1 MSRVQKNEKENDQA
15 GELRSRIERQKAKSS
30 LPKRSKV
37 HQNKKKKSK
46 VKIKFPMI
54 QLLALFFILLPIGFY
69 SLYTYLQ
76 DRPVH
81 DTKSDQVVIDENK
94 GDEDKETIPT
104 TATAADLKEK
114 KEKASAK
121 AEAEKEK
128 KEKEKEKEEA
138 EAKAKA
144 KAEEEEKR
152 KAAKEEQAKKKA
164 EEKAKAQQVAEEKA
178 KAQQVAEEK
187 AKAQQIA
194 DEKAKA
200 QQIADEKAKREAAE
214 KKVTAERVQDA
225 KPNKDDYKVLLH
237 TVQGEETLFRISMN
251 YYKSQEGIAL
261 IREWNGLNGNEIS
274 KGQVLKIPI
283 KK

>member
-46 VKIKFPMI
+46 VKIKLPMI

-69 SLYTYLQ
+69 SLYTYFQ
-76 DRPVH
+76 DRPLPV
-81 DTKSDQVVIDENK
+81 TKSDQVVLKE
-94 GDEDKETIPT
+94 EDKESIPT
-104 TATAADLKEK
+104 TATAEDLKEK
-114 KEKASAK
+114 ESAK
-121 AEAEKEK
+121 AEA
-128 KEKEKEKEEA
+128 EKEKEEA

-144 KAEEEEKR
+144 KAQQE
-152 KAAKEEQAKKKA
+152 AKEKAKAQQEA
-164 EEKAKAQQVAEEKA
+164 EEKAKAQQEAEEKA
-178 KAQQVAEEK
+178 KAQQEAEEK
-187 AKAQQIA
+187 AKVQQEA
-194 DEKAKA
+194 EEKAK
-200 QQIADEKAKREAAE
+200 KAAAE
-214 KKVTAERVQDA
+214 KKNVQAA
-225 KPNKDDYKVLLH
+225 KPDKEGYKVVLH

-261 IREWNGLNGNEIS
+261 IREWNGLKGNEIS

>member
-46 VKIKFPMI
+46 VKIKLPMI

-69 SLYTYLQ
+69 SLYTYFQ
-76 DRPVH
+76 DRPLPV
-81 DTKSDQVVIDENK
+81 TKSDQVVLKE
-94 GDEDKETIPT
+94 EDKESIPT
-104 TATAADLKEK
+104 TATAEDIKEK
-114 KEKASAK
+114 ESAK
-121 AEAEKEK
+121 AEA
-128 KEKEKEKEEA
+128 EKEKEEA

-144 KAEEEEKR
+144 QQE
-152 KAAKEEQAKKKA
+152 AK
-164 EEKAKAQQVAEEKA
+164 EKAKAQQEAEEKA
-178 KAQQVAEEK
+178 KVQREAEAKAKAQQEAEEK
-187 AKAQQIA
+187 AKVQREAEA
-194 DEKAKA
+194 KAKA
-200 QQIADEKAKREAAE
+200 QQEAEEKAKKAAAE
-214 KKVTAERVQDA
+214 KKNVQAA
-225 KPNKDDYKVLLH
+225 KSDKEEYKVVLH

-274 KGQVLKIPI
+274 RGQVLKIPI

>member
-46 VKIKFPMI
+46 VKIKLPMI

-69 SLYTYLQ
+69 SLYTYFQ
-76 DRPVH
+76 DRPLPV
-81 DTKSDQVVIDENK
+81 TKSDQVVLKE
-94 GDEDKETIPT
+94 EDKESIPT
-104 TATAADLKEK
+104 TATAEDLKEK
-114 KEKASAK
+114 ESAK
-121 AEAEKEK
+121 AEA
-128 KEKEKEKEEA
+128 EKEKEEA

-144 KAEEEEKR
+144 KAQQEAKEKAKAQQEAEEKAKVQR
-152 KAAKEEQAKKKA
+152 EAEAKAKAQQEA
-164 EEKAKAQQVAEEKA
+164 EEKAKAQQEAEEKA
-178 KAQQVAEEK
+178 KK
-187 AKAQQIA
+187 A
-194 DEKAKA
+194 
-200 QQIADEKAKREAAE
+200 AAE
-214 KKVTAERVQDA
+214 KKNVQAA
-225 KPNKDDYKVLLH
+225 KSDKEEYKVVLH

-261 IREWNGLNGNEIS
+261 IKEWNGLNGNEIS
-274 KGQVLKIPI
+274 RGQVLKIPI

>member
-46 VKIKFPMI
+46 AKIKFPMI

-69 SLYTYLQ
+69 TLYTYLQ
-76 DRPVH
+76 DRPVPV
-81 DTKSDQVVIDENK
+81 TKNDQVVLKE
-94 GDEDKETIPT
+94 EDKESIPT
-104 TATAADLKEK
+104 TATAEDLKG
-114 KEKASAK
+114 KESAK
-121 AEAEKEK
+121 ADE
-128 KEKEKEKEEA
+128 EKEKEEA

-144 KAEEEEKR
+144 KQE
-152 KAAKEEQAKKKA
+152 A
-164 EEKAKAQQVAEEKA
+164 EEKAKAEQEAEEKA
-178 KAQQVAEEK
+178 KAEQEAKAKAKQEAEEKAKGEQEAEEK

-194 DEKAKA
+194 DEKAK
-200 QQIADEKAKREAAE
+200 KEAAD
-214 KKVTAERVQDA
+214 KKKSAENVQAA
-225 KPNKDDYKVLLH
+225 KTDKEGYKVVLH
-237 TVQGEETLFRISMN
+237 TVQGQETLFRISMN

-261 IREWNGLNGNEIS
+261 IKEWNGLNGNEIS

>member
-76 DRPVH
+76 HRPVH

-128 KEKEKEKEEA
+128 EEA
-138 EAKAKA
+138 EAKA

-152 KAAKEEQAKKKA
+152 KAAKEEQAKKK
-164 EEKAKAQQVAEEKA
+164 AEEKA

>member
-46 VKIKFPMI
+46 VKIKLPMI

-69 SLYTYLQ
+69 SLYTYFQ
-76 DRPVH
+76 DRPLPV
-81 DTKSDQVVIDENK
+81 TKSDQVVLKE
-94 GDEDKETIPT
+94 EDKESIPT
-104 TATAADLKEK
+104 TATAEDIKEK
-114 KEKASAK
+114 ESEK
-121 AEAEKEK
+121 AEA
-128 KEKEKEKEEA
+128 EKEKEEA
-138 EAKAKA
+138 EAEAKA
-144 KAEEEEKR
+144 KAQQE
-152 KAAKEEQAKKKA
+152 A
-164 EEKAKAQQVAEEKA
+164 EEKAKAQQEAEEKA
-178 KAQQVAEEK
+178 KVQREAEAKAKAQQEAEAKAKAQQEAEEK
-187 AKAQQIA
+187 AKVQQEA
-194 DEKAKA
+194 EEKAK
-200 QQIADEKAKREAAE
+200 KAAAE
-214 KKVTAERVQDA
+214 KKNVQAA
-225 KPNKDDYKVLLH
+225 KSDKEEYKVVLH

>member
-46 VKIKFPMI
+46 VKIKLPMI

-69 SLYTYLQ
+69 SLYTYFQ
-76 DRPVH
+76 DRPLPV
-81 DTKSDQVVIDENK
+81 TKSDQVVLKE
-94 GDEDKETIPT
+94 EDKESIPT
-104 TATAADLKEK
+104 TATAEDIKEK
-114 KEKASAK
+114 ESAK
-121 AEAEKEK
+121 AEA
-128 KEKEKEKEEA
+128 EKEKEEA

-144 KAEEEEKR
+144 KAQQEAKEKAKAQQEAEEKAKVQR
-152 KAAKEEQAKKKA
+152 EAEAKAKAQQEA
-164 EEKAKAQQVAEEKA
+164 EEKAKAQQEAEEKA
-178 KAQQVAEEK
+178 KK
-187 AKAQQIA
+187 A
-194 DEKAKA
+194 
-200 QQIADEKAKREAAE
+200 AAE
-214 KKVTAERVQDA
+214 KKNVQAA
-225 KPNKDDYKVLLH
+225 KPDKEGYKVVLH

>member
-76 DRPVH
+76 DRPVPV
-81 DTKSDQVVIDENK
+81 TKSDQVVLKE
-94 GDEDKETIPT
+94 EDKESIPT
-104 TATAADLKEK
+104 TATADDLKEK
-114 KEKASAK
+114 ESAK
-121 AEAEKEK
+121 AGA
-128 KEKEKEKEEA
+128 EKEKEEA

-144 KAEEEEKR
+144 
-152 KAAKEEQAKKKA
+152 EQEA
-164 EEKAKAQQVAEEKA
+164 EEKAKAEQEAEEKA
-178 KAQQVAEEK
+178 KAEQEAEEKAKAEHEAEEK

-194 DEKAKA
+194 DEKAK
-200 QQIADEKAKREAAE
+200 KAAAE
-214 KKVTAERVQDA
+214 KKKAAENVQAA
-225 KPNKDDYKVLLH
+225 KPDKESYKVVLH
-237 TVQGEETLFRISMN
+237 TVQGEETLFRISMK

>member
-46 VKIKFPMI
+46 VKIKLPMI

-69 SLYTYLQ
+69 SLYTYFQ
-76 DRPVH
+76 DRPLPV
-81 DTKSDQVVIDENK
+81 TKSDQVVLKE
-94 GDEDKETIPT
+94 EDIESIPT
-104 TATAADLKEK
+104 TATAEDLKEK
-114 KEKASAK
+114 ESAK
-121 AEAEKEK
+121 AEA
-128 KEKEKEKEEA
+128 EKEKEEA

-144 KAEEEEKR
+144 EQE
-152 KAAKEEQAKKKA
+152 AKEKAKAQQEA
-164 EEKAKAQQVAEEKA
+164 EEKAKAQQEAEEKA
-178 KAQQVAEEK
+178 KAQQEAEEK
-187 AKAQQIA
+187 AKVQREAEAKAKPQQEA
-194 DEKAKA
+194 EEKAK
-200 QQIADEKAKREAAE
+200 KAAAE
-214 KKVTAERVQDA
+214 KKNVQAA
-225 KPNKDDYKVLLH
+225 KPDKEGYKVVLH

-261 IREWNGLNGNEIS
+261 IREWNGLKGNEIS

>member
-46 VKIKFPMI
+46 VKIKLPMI

-69 SLYTYLQ
+69 SLYTYFQ
-76 DRPVH
+76 DRPLPV
-81 DTKSDQVVIDENK
+81 TKSDQVVLKE
-94 GDEDKETIPT
+94 EDKESIPT
-104 TATAADLKEK
+104 TATAEDIKEK
-114 KEKASAK
+114 ESAK
-121 AEAEKEK
+121 AEA
-128 KEKEKEKEEA
+128 EKEKEEA

-144 KAEEEEKR
+144 QQE
-152 KAAKEEQAKKKA
+152 AK
-164 EEKAKAQQVAEEKA
+164 EKAKAQQEAEEKA
-178 KAQQVAEEK
+178 KVQREAEEK
-187 AKAQQIA
+187 AK
-194 DEKAKA
+194 KA
-200 QQIADEKAKREAAE
+200 AAE
-214 KKVTAERVQDA
+214 KKNVQAA
-225 KPNKDDYKVLLH
+225 KSDKEEYKVVLH

-274 KGQVLKIPI
+274 RGQVLKIPI

>member
-46 VKIKFPMI
+46 VKIKLPMI

-69 SLYTYLQ
+69 SLYTYFQ
-76 DRPVH
+76 DRPLPV
-81 DTKSDQVVIDENK
+81 TKSDQVVLKE
-94 GDEDKETIPT
+94 EDKESIPT
-104 TATAADLKEK
+104 TATAEDLKEK
-114 KEKASAK
+114 ESAK
-121 AEAEKEK
+121 AEA
-128 KEKEKEKEEA
+128 EKEKEEA

-144 KAEEEEKR
+144 QQEAKEKAKAQQEAEE
-152 KAAKEEQAKKKA
+152 KAKVQREAEAKAKAQQEA
-164 EEKAKAQQVAEEKA
+164 EEKAKAQQEAEEKA
-178 KAQQVAEEK
+178 KK
-187 AKAQQIA
+187 
-194 DEKAKA
+194 
-200 QQIADEKAKREAAE
+200 AAE
-214 KKVTAERVQDA
+214 KKNVQAA
-225 KPNKDDYKVLLH
+225 KPDKEGYKVVLH

>member
-37 HQNKKKKSK
+37 HQNRKKKSK
-46 VKIKFPMI
+46 VKIKLPMI

-69 SLYTYLQ
+69 SLYTYFQ
-76 DRPVH
+76 DRPLPV
-81 DTKSDQVVIDENK
+81 TKSDQVVLKE
-94 GDEDKETIPT
+94 EDIESIPT
-104 TATAADLKEK
+104 TATAEDLKEK
-114 KEKASAK
+114 ESAK

-128 KEKEKEKEEA
+128 EA

-144 KAEEEEKR
+144 QQE
-152 KAAKEEQAKKKA
+152 AKEKAKAQQEA
-164 EEKAKAQQVAEEKA
+164 EEKAKAQQEAEEKA
-178 KAQQVAEEK
+178 KAQQEAEEK
-187 AKAQQIA
+187 AKAQREAEAKAKAQQEA
-194 DEKAKA
+194 AEKAKA
-200 QQIADEKAKREAAE
+200 QQEAEEKAKKAAAE
-214 KKVTAERVQDA
+214 KKNVQAA
-225 KPNKDDYKVLLH
+225 KPDKEGYKVVLH

>member
-46 VKIKFPMI
+46 VKIKLPMI

-69 SLYTYLQ
+69 SLYTYFQ
-76 DRPVH
+76 ERPLPV
-81 DTKSDQVVIDENK
+81 TKSDQVVLKE
-94 GDEDKETIPT
+94 EDIESIPT
-104 TATAADLKEK
+104 TATAEDLKEK
-114 KEKASAK
+114 ESAK
-121 AEAEKEK
+121 AEA
-128 KEKEKEKEEA
+128 EKEKEEA

-144 KAEEEEKR
+144 QQE
-152 KAAKEEQAKKKA
+152 AK
-164 EEKAKAQQVAEEKA
+164 EKAKAQQEAEEKA
-178 KAQQVAEEK
+178 KVQREAEAKAKAQQEAEEK
-187 AKAQQIA
+187 AKVQQEA
-194 DEKAKA
+194 EEKAK
-200 QQIADEKAKREAAE
+200 KAAAE
-214 KKVTAERVQDA
+214 KKNVQAA
-225 KPNKDDYKVLLH
+225 KSDKEEYKVVLH

-274 KGQVLKIPI
+274 RGQVLKIPI

>member
-30 LPKRSKV
+30 FPKRSKV

-46 VKIKFPMI
+46 VKIKLPMI

-69 SLYTYLQ
+69 SLYTYFQ
-76 DRPVH
+76 ERPLPV
-81 DTKSDQVVIDENK
+81 TKSDQVVLKE
-94 GDEDKETIPT
+94 EDKESIPT
-104 TATAADLKEK
+104 TATAEDLKEK
-114 KEKASAK
+114 ELAK
-121 AEAEKEK
+121 AEA
-128 KEKEKEKEEA
+128 EKEKEEA

-144 KAEEEEKR
+144 KAQQEAKEKAKAQEEAEEKAKVQR
-152 KAAKEEQAKKKA
+152 EAEAKAKAQQKA
-164 EEKAKAQQVAEEKA
+164 EEKAKVQQEAEEKA
-178 KAQQVAEEK
+178 KK
-187 AKAQQIA
+187 A
-194 DEKAKA
+194 
-200 QQIADEKAKREAAE
+200 AAE
-214 KKVTAERVQDA
+214 KKNVLAA
-225 KPNKDDYKVLLH
+225 KSDKEEYKVVLH

-274 KGQVLKIPI
+274 RGQVLKIPI

>member
-46 VKIKFPMI
+46 VKIKLPMI

-69 SLYTYLQ
+69 SLYTYFQ
-76 DRPVH
+76 DRPLPV
-81 DTKSDQVVIDENK
+81 TKSDQVVLKE
-94 GDEDKETIPT
+94 EDKESIPT
-104 TATAADLKEK
+104 TATAEDLKEK
-114 KEKASAK
+114 ESAK

-128 KEKEKEKEEA
+128 EE
-138 EAKAKA
+138 
-144 KAEEEEKR
+144 
-152 KAAKEEQAKKKA
+152 A
-164 EEKAKAQQVAEEKA
+164 EEKAKAQQEAEEKA
-178 KAQQVAEEK
+178 KAQQEAEEK
-187 AKAQQIA
+187 AKAQQEA
-194 DEKAKA
+194 EEKAKA
-200 QQIADEKAKREAAE
+200 QQEAAE
-214 KKVTAERVQDA
+214 KAKAQQEAAEKA
-225 KPNKDDYKVLLH
+225 KKAAAEKKNEQASKPDKEEYKVVLH

-274 KGQVLKIPI
+274 RGQVLKIPI

>member
-69 SLYTYLQ
+69 TLYTYLQ
-76 DRPVH
+76 DRPVPY
-81 DTKSDQVVIDENK
+81 TKSDQVVFKDDES
-94 GDEDKETIPT
+94 IPT
-104 TATAADLKEK
+104 TATADDLKEK
-114 KEKASAK
+114 ESAK
-121 AEAEKEK
+121 AGA
-128 KEKEKEKEEA
+128 EKEKEEA
-138 EAKAKA
+138 EAKA
-144 KAEEEEKR
+144 
-152 KAAKEEQAKKKA
+152 EQEA
-164 EEKAKAQQVAEEKA
+164 EEKAKAEQEAEEKA
-178 KAQQVAEEK
+178 KAEQEAEEKAKAEQEAEEKAKTEQEAEEKAKTEQEAEEK

-194 DEKAKA
+194 DKKAK
-200 QQIADEKAKREAAE
+200 KAAAE
-214 KKVTAERVQDA
+214 KKKAAENVQAA
-225 KPNKDDYKVLLH
+225 KPDKEGYKVVLH

-261 IREWNGLNGNEIS
+261 IREWNGLSGNEIS

>member
-76 DRPVH
+76 DRPVPVV
-81 DTKSDQVVIDENK
+81 KSDQVVFSE
-94 GDEDKETIPT
+94 EATESIPT
-104 TATAADLKEK
+104 TATADDLKEK
-114 KEKASAK
+114 ESAK

-128 KEKEKEKEEA
+128 EE
-138 EAKAKA
+138 
-144 KAEEEEKR
+144 
-152 KAAKEEQAKKKA
+152 A
-164 EEKAKAQQVAEEKA
+164 EEKAKAQQEAEKKAKAQQEAEEKAKVQQEAEEKAKAQREAEEKA
-178 KAQQVAEEK
+178 KAQQEAAEK
-187 AKAQQIA
+187 AKAQQEA
-194 DEKAKA
+194 DEKAKKA
-200 QQIADEKAKREAAE
+200 ETEKKKAAE
-214 KKVTAERVQDA
+214 NVQAA
-225 KPNKDDYKVLLH
+225 KPDKEGYKVVLH

>member
-46 VKIKFPMI
+46 VKIKLPMI

-69 SLYTYLQ
+69 SLYTYFQ
-76 DRPVH
+76 DRPLPV
-81 DTKSDQVVIDENK
+81 TKSDQVVLKE
-94 GDEDKETIPT
+94 EDKESIPT
-104 TATAADLKEK
+104 TATAEDLKEK
-114 KEKASAK
+114 ESEK
-121 AEAEKEK
+121 AEA
-128 KEKEKEKEEA
+128 EKEKEEA

-144 KAEEEEKR
+144 QQE
-152 KAAKEEQAKKKA
+152 AK
-164 EEKAKAQQVAEEKA
+164 EKAKAQQEAEEKA
-178 KAQQVAEEK
+178 KVQREAEAKAKAQQEAEAKAKAQQEAEEK
-187 AKAQQIA
+187 AKVQQEA
-194 DEKAKA
+194 EEKAK
-200 QQIADEKAKREAAE
+200 KAAAE
-214 KKVTAERVQDA
+214 KKNVQAA
-225 KPNKDDYKVLLH
+225 KSDKEEYKVVLH

-274 KGQVLKIPI
+274 RGQVLKIPI

>member
-1 MSRVQKNEKENDQA
+1 MSRVQKSEKENDQA

-76 DRPVH
+76 EKPFPVH
-81 DTKSDQVVIDENK
+81 DPKSDPVVFEENK
-94 GDEDKETIPT
+94 EDKEAIPT
-104 TATAADLKEK
+104 TATAEDLKEK
-114 KEKASAK
+114 KEKEV
-121 AEAEKEK
+121 AE
-128 KEKEKEKEEA
+128 
-138 EAKAKA
+138 A

-152 KAAKEEQAKKKA
+152 KAEEKAKAQQEA
-164 EEKAKAQQVAEEKA
+164 EEKAKAQQEAEEKA
-178 KAQQVAEEK
+178 KAQQEAEEKAKAQQEAKEK

-200 QQIADEKAKREAAE
+200 EAAE
-214 KKVTAERVQDA
+214 KKREAERVQAA
-225 KPNKDDYKVLLH
+225 KSDKEEYKVVLH

-274 KGQVLKIPI
+274 RGQVLKIPI

>member
-46 VKIKFPMI
+46 VKIKLPMI

-69 SLYTYLQ
+69 SLYTYFQ
-76 DRPVH
+76 DRPLPV
-81 DTKSDQVVIDENK
+81 TKSDQVVLKE
-94 GDEDKETIPT
+94 EDIESIPT
-104 TATAADLKEK
+104 TATAEDLKEK
-114 KEKASAK
+114 ESAK

-128 KEKEKEKEEA
+128 EEEEA

-144 KAEEEEKR
+144 QQE
-152 KAAKEEQAKKKA
+152 A
-164 EEKAKAQQVAEEKA
+164 EEKAKAQQEAEAKAKAQQEAEEKAKVQREAEAKAKAQQEAEEKA
-178 KAQQVAEEK
+178 KAQQEAEEK
-187 AKAQQIA
+187 AK
-194 DEKAKA
+194 KA
-200 QQIADEKAKREAAE
+200 AAE
-214 KKVTAERVQDA
+214 KKNVQAA
-225 KPNKDDYKVLLH
+225 KPDKEGYKVVLH

-261 IREWNGLNGNEIS
+261 IKEWNGLNGNEIS

>member
-46 VKIKFPMI
+46 VKKFPMI
-54 QLLALFFILLPIGFY
+54 QLLALFFILLPIVFY
-69 SLYTYLQ
+69 TFYTYLQ
-76 DRPVH
+76 DRPVPV
-81 DTKSDQVVIDENK
+81 TKSDQVVFSE
-94 GDEDKETIPT
+94 EDTESIPT
-104 TATAADLKEK
+104 TATADDLKEK
-114 KEKASAK
+114 ESAK

-128 KEKEKEKEEA
+128 EEEEA
-138 EAKAKA
+138 EAEAKVKAQQ
-144 KAEEEEKR
+144 E
-152 KAAKEEQAKKKA
+152 A
-164 EEKAKAQQVAEEKA
+164 EEKAKAQQEAEEKA
-178 KAQQVAEEK
+178 KAQQEAEEKAKAQREAEEKAKAQQEAEEK

-194 DEKAKA
+194 DEKAK
-200 QQIADEKAKREAAE
+200 KAESE
-214 KKVTAERVQDA
+214 KKKAADNVQAA
-225 KPNKDDYKVLLH
+225 KPDKEGYKVVLH

>member
-37 HQNKKKKSK
+37 HHKKKKSK
-46 VKIKFPMI
+46 VKIKLPMI

-69 SLYTYLQ
+69 SLYTYFQ
-76 DRPVH
+76 DRPLPV
-81 DTKSDQVVIDENK
+81 TKSDQVVLKE
-94 GDEDKETIPT
+94 EDKESIPT
-104 TATAADLKEK
+104 TATAEDIKEK
-114 KEKASAK
+114 ESEK
-121 AEAEKEK
+121 AEA
-128 KEKEKEKEEA
+128 EKEKEEA
-138 EAKAKA
+138 EAEAKA
-144 KAEEEEKR
+144 KAQQE
-152 KAAKEEQAKKKA
+152 AKEKAKAQEEA
-164 EEKAKAQQVAEEKA
+164 EEKAKVQREAEAKAKAQQEAEEKA
-178 KAQQVAEEK
+178 KVQQEAEEK
-187 AKAQQIA
+187 AK
-194 DEKAKA
+194 KA
-200 QQIADEKAKREAAE
+200 AAE
-214 KKVTAERVQDA
+214 KKNVQAA
-225 KPNKDDYKVLLH
+225 KSDKEEYKVVLH

>member
-1 MSRVQKNEKENDQA
+1 MSRMQKNEKENDQA

-46 VKIKFPMI
+46 VKIKLPMI

-69 SLYTYLQ
+69 SLYTYFQ
-76 DRPVH
+76 DRPLPV
-81 DTKSDQVVIDENK
+81 TKSDQVVLKE
-94 GDEDKETIPT
+94 EDRESIPT
-104 TATAADLKEK
+104 TATAEDLKEK
-114 KEKASAK
+114 ESAK
-121 AEAEKEK
+121 AEA
-128 KEKEKEKEEA
+128 EKEKEEA

-144 KAEEEEKR
+144 QQEAMEKAKAQQEAEE
-152 KAAKEEQAKKKA
+152 KAKAQREAEAKAKAQQEA
-164 EEKAKAQQVAEEKA
+164 EEKAKAQQEAEEKA
-178 KAQQVAEEK
+178 KK
-187 AKAQQIA
+187 A
-194 DEKAKA
+194 
-200 QQIADEKAKREAAE
+200 AAE
-214 KKVTAERVQDA
+214 KKNVQAA
-225 KPNKDDYKVLLH
+225 KPDKEEYKVVLH
-237 TVQGEETLFRISMN
+237 TVQGEETLYRISMN

>member
-46 VKIKFPMI
+46 VKIKLPMI

-69 SLYTYLQ
+69 SLYTYFQ
-76 DRPVH
+76 DRPLPV
-81 DTKSDQVVIDENK
+81 TKSDQVVLKE
-94 GDEDKETIPT
+94 EDIESIPT
-104 TATAADLKEK
+104 TATAEDLKEK
-114 KEKASAK
+114 ESAK
-121 AEAEKEK
+121 AEA
-128 KEKEKEKEEA
+128 EKEKEEA

-144 KAEEEEKR
+144 QQEAKEKAKAQQEAEE
-152 KAAKEEQAKKKA
+152 KAKAQREA
-164 EEKAKAQQVAEEKA
+164 EEKAKAQQEAEEKA
-178 KAQQVAEEK
+178 KK
-187 AKAQQIA
+187 A
-194 DEKAKA
+194 
-200 QQIADEKAKREAAE
+200 AAE
-214 KKVTAERVQDA
+214 KKNVQAA
-225 KPNKDDYKVLLH
+225 KPDKEGYKVVLH

>member
-46 VKIKFPMI
+46 VKIKLPMI

-69 SLYTYLQ
+69 SLYTYFQ
-76 DRPVH
+76 DRPLPV
-81 DTKSDQVVIDENK
+81 TKSDQVVLKE
-94 GDEDKETIPT
+94 EDKESIPT
-104 TATAADLKEK
+104 TATAEDLKEK
-114 KEKASAK
+114 ESAK
-121 AEAEKEK
+121 AEA
-128 KEKEKEKEEA
+128 EKEKEEA

-144 KAEEEEKR
+144 EQEAKEKAKAQQEAEEKAKAEQE
-152 KAAKEEQAKKKA
+152 A
-164 EEKAKAQQVAEEKA
+164 EEKAKAQQEAEEKA
-178 KAQQVAEEK
+178 KAQQEAEEK
-187 AKAQQIA
+187 AKAQQEA
-194 DEKAKA
+194 EEKAK
-200 QQIADEKAKREAAE
+200 KAAAE
-214 KKVTAERVQDA
+214 KKNVQAA
-225 KPNKDDYKVLLH
+225 KPDKEGYKVVLH

-274 KGQVLKIPI
+274 RGQVLKIPI

>member
-46 VKIKFPMI
+46 VKIKLPMI

-69 SLYTYLQ
+69 SLYTYFQ
-76 DRPVH
+76 ERPLPV
-81 DTKSDQVVIDENK
+81 TKSDQVVLKE
-94 GDEDKETIPT
+94 EDKESIPT
-104 TATAADLKEK
+104 TATAEDLKEK
-114 KEKASAK
+114 ESAK

-128 KEKEKEKEEA
+128 EEAEA

-144 KAEEEEKR
+144 QQE
-152 KAAKEEQAKKKA
+152 AK
-164 EEKAKAQQVAEEKA
+164 EKAKAQQEAEEKA
-178 KAQQVAEEK
+178 KVQREAEAKAKAQQEAEEK
-187 AKAQQIA
+187 AKVQQEA
-194 DEKAKA
+194 EEKAK
-200 QQIADEKAKREAAE
+200 KAAAE
-214 KKVTAERVQDA
+214 KKNVQAA
-225 KPNKDDYKVLLH
+225 KPDKEGYKVVLH

-274 KGQVLKIPI
+274 RGQVLKIPI

>member
-46 VKIKFPMI
+46 VKIKLPMI

-69 SLYTYLQ
+69 SLYTYFQ
-76 DRPVH
+76 DRPLPV
-81 DTKSDQVVIDENK
+81 TKSDQVVLKE
-94 GDEDKETIPT
+94 EDKESIPT
-104 TATAADLKEK
+104 TATAEDIKEK
-114 KEKASAK
+114 ESEK
-121 AEAEKEK
+121 AEA
-128 KEKEKEKEEA
+128 EKEKEEA

-144 KAEEEEKR
+144 QQE
-152 KAAKEEQAKKKA
+152 AK
-164 EEKAKAQQVAEEKA
+164 EKAKAQQEAEEKA
-178 KAQQVAEEK
+178 KVQREAEAKAKAQQEAEEK
-187 AKAQQIA
+187 AKVQQEA
-194 DEKAKA
+194 EEKAK
-200 QQIADEKAKREAAE
+200 KAAAE
-214 KKVTAERVQDA
+214 KKNVQAA
-225 KPNKDDYKVLLH
+225 KSDKEEYKVVLH

-274 KGQVLKIPI
+274 RGQVLKIPI

>member
-46 VKIKFPMI
+46 VKIKLPMI

-69 SLYTYLQ
+69 SLYTYFQ
-76 DRPVH
+76 DRPLPV
-81 DTKSDQVVIDENK
+81 TKSDQVVLKE
-94 GDEDKETIPT
+94 EDKESIPT
-104 TATAADLKEK
+104 TATAEDIKEK
-114 KEKASAK
+114 ESAK
-121 AEAEKEK
+121 AEA
-128 KEKEKEKEEA
+128 EKEKEEA

-144 KAEEEEKR
+144 QQE
-152 KAAKEEQAKKKA
+152 AK
-164 EEKAKAQQVAEEKA
+164 EKAKAQQEAEEKA
-178 KAQQVAEEK
+178 KK
-187 AKAQQIA
+187 A
-194 DEKAKA
+194 
-200 QQIADEKAKREAAE
+200 AAE
-214 KKVTAERVQDA
+214 KKNVQAA
-225 KPNKDDYKVLLH
+225 KSDKEEYKVVLH

-274 KGQVLKIPI
+274 RGQVLKIPI

>member
-1 MSRVQKNEKENDQA
+1 MSRVQKNENENDQA

-46 VKIKFPMI
+46 VKKFPMI

-69 SLYTYLQ
+69 TLYTYLQ
-76 DRPVH
+76 GRPVPVV
-81 DTKSDQVVIDENK
+81 KSDQVVFSE
-94 GDEDKETIPT
+94 ESIPT
-104 TATAADLKEK
+104 TATADDLNEKE
-114 KEKASAK
+114 SAK
-121 AEAEKEK
+121 AKA
-128 KEKEKEKEEA
+128 EKEKEEA
-138 EAKAKA
+138 EEKAEAQKEAKEKAKA
-144 KAEEEEKR
+144 QKEADEKAKAQREAEE
-152 KAAKEEQAKKKA
+152 KAKVQREA
-164 EEKAKAQQVAEEKA
+164 EEKAKAQRE
-178 KAQQVAEEK
+178 AEEK

-194 DEKAKA
+194 DEKAKKA
-200 QQIADEKAKREAAE
+200 ETEKQKASEN
-214 KKVTAERVQDA
+214 VQAA
-225 KPNKDDYKVLLH
+225 KPDKEGYKVVLH

>member
-15 GELRSRIERQKAKSS
+15 GELRSRIERHKAKSS

-46 VKIKFPMI
+46 VKKFPMI

-69 SLYTYLQ
+69 TLYTYLQ
-76 DRPVH
+76 DRPVPVV
-81 DTKSDQVVIDENK
+81 KSDQVVFSEEAN
-94 GDEDKETIPT
+94 ESIPT
-104 TATAADLKEK
+104 TATADDLKEK
-114 KEKASAK
+114 ESAK

-128 KEKEKEKEEA
+128 EEA
-138 EAKAKA
+138 AAKAKA
-144 KAEEEEKR
+144 QQE
-152 KAAKEEQAKKKA
+152 AKKKAKAQQEAEEKAKAQREAEEKAKAQREA
-164 EEKAKAQQVAEEKA
+164 EEKAKAQQEAA
-178 KAQQVAEEK
+178 EK

-194 DEKAKA
+194 DEKAKKA
-200 QQIADEKAKREAAE
+200 ESEKKKAAE
-214 KKVTAERVQDA
+214 NVQAA
-225 KPNKDDYKVLLH
+225 KPDKEGYKVVLH

>member
-46 VKIKFPMI
+46 VKIKLPMI

-69 SLYTYLQ
+69 SLYTYFQ
-76 DRPVH
+76 DRPLPV
-81 DTKSDQVVIDENK
+81 TKSDQVVLKE
-94 GDEDKETIPT
+94 EDKESIPT
-104 TATAADLKEK
+104 TATAEDLKEK
-114 KEKASAK
+114 ESEK
-121 AEAEKEK
+121 AEA
-128 KEKEKEKEEA
+128 EKEKEEA
-138 EAKAKA
+138 EAEAKA
-144 KAEEEEKR
+144 KAQQE
-152 KAAKEEQAKKKA
+152 AK
-164 EEKAKAQQVAEEKA
+164 EKAKAQQEAEEKA
-178 KAQQVAEEK
+178 KVQREAEAKAKAQQEAEEK
-187 AKAQQIA
+187 AKVQQEA
-194 DEKAKA
+194 EEKKAK
-200 QQIADEKAKREAAE
+200 KAAAE
-214 KKVTAERVQDA
+214 KKNVQAA
-225 KPNKDDYKVLLH
+225 KSDKEEYKVVLH

-274 KGQVLKIPI
+274 RGQVLKIPI

>member
-37 HQNKKKKSK
+37 HHNKKKKSK
-46 VKIKFPMI
+46 VKIKLPMI

-69 SLYTYLQ
+69 SLYTYFQ
-76 DRPVH
+76 DRPLPV
-81 DTKSDQVVIDENK
+81 TKNDQVVLKE
-94 GDEDKETIPT
+94 EDKESIPT
-104 TATAADLKEK
+104 TATAEDLKEK
-114 KEKASAK
+114 ESAR
-121 AEAEKEK
+121 AEA
-128 KEKEKEKEEA
+128 EKEKEEA

-144 KAEEEEKR
+144 KAQQEA
-152 KAAKEEQAKKKA
+152 KAKAKAQQEA
-164 EEKAKAQQVAEEKA
+164 EEKAKAQQEAEEKA
-178 KAQQVAEEK
+178 KAQQEAEEK
-187 AKAQQIA
+187 AKAQRDA
-194 DEKAKA
+194 EAKAKA
-200 QQIADEKAKREAAE
+200 QQEAEEKAKKAAAE
-214 KKVTAERVQDA
+214 KKNVQAA
-225 KPNKDDYKVLLH
+225 KPDKEGYKVVLH

-251 YYKSQEGIAL
+251 YYKSQEGIPL

>member
-76 DRPVH
+76 DRPVPV
-81 DTKSDQVVIDENK
+81 TKSDQVVLKE
-94 GDEDKETIPT
+94 EDKESIPT
-104 TATAADLKEK
+104 TATADDLKEK
-114 KEKASAK
+114 ESAK
-121 AEAEKEK
+121 AGA
-128 KEKEKEKEEA
+128 EKEKEEA

-144 KAEEEEKR
+144 
-152 KAAKEEQAKKKA
+152 EQEA
-164 EEKAKAQQVAEEKA
+164 EEKAKAQQKAKEKAKAEQEAEEKA
-178 KAQQVAEEK
+178 KAEQEAEEKAKAEHEAAEK

-194 DEKAKA
+194 DEKAK
-200 QQIADEKAKREAAE
+200 KAAAE
-214 KKVTAERVQDA
+214 KKKAAENVQAA
-225 KPNKDDYKVLLH
+225 KPDKESYKVVLH
-237 TVQGEETLFRISMN
+237 TVQGEETLFRISMK